1 MVKKRTSLPPP
12 PKKRKGPGRAVKA
25 AKALGAAGVTIASLA
40 ALYKLYKK
48 IQDEKAAH
56 AAATSVAANTPLQMQ
71 SMTEVGGAR
80 RKRRRSTIKRRK

>member
-1 MVKKRTSLPPP
+1 MVKKRTSLPS
-12 PKKRKGPGRAVKA
+12 KKRKGPGRAVKA
-25 AKALGAAGVTIASLA
+25 IGAAGVTIASLA

-80 RKRRRSTIKRRK
+80 RKRRRSSRSTIKRRK